1 MVLKRNTRQEI
12 LNEAFLLC
20 KDSKTSQF
28 SLSELANRVGISK
41 TAIFRHFKNKENLIE
56 EMDNTFSERLTK
68 VLTEKEYFFAREPL
82 QTCSFE
88 EFSELIHKVIDFFL
102 QNPGYFEFFGN
113 SVVLNI
119 DKENSGLLDF
129 QRRGVVF
136 SESFINNKSIDRF
149 FKFYFCLEGIEYFIS
164 RREAISH
171 IGEEPLED
179 VETFKDNVAGLL
191 WNGLGNETIQI
202 DKKRLSELDEICKVE
217 IQSDVKENRFFNAFA
232 EVFSEYGMEG
242 ITVGRISKKMNI
254 AKSSLYSFFKDKD
267 EFIKKMFLREIHFF
281 MHIIFE
287 KAQAACNIDELAY
300 IILKTEKNYLDVR
313 PFVFM
318 IHTWA
323 IKNNFEFR
331 KSCDLKDFTLPESFN
346 VLEKRFSNLKV
357 NMSFKTFL
365 GWVSSGI
372 GALQMLFDMTK
383 IDRIVISTNYVNE
396 LFSLIECG
404 VHK

>member
-1 MVLKRNTRQEI
+1 MVLKRNTRQQI

-20 KDSKTSQF
+20 KDSKNSQF

-41 TAIFRHFKNKENLIE
+41 AAIFRHFKNKENLIE
-56 EMDNTFSERLTK
+56 EMDNTFSEGLTK
-68 VLTEKEYFFAREPL
+68 VLTEQKYFFAREPL
-82 QTCSFE
+82 QRCSFE
-88 EFSELIHKVIDFFL
+88 EFSEIIHKVIDFFL
-102 QNPGYFEFFGN
+102 QNPGYLEFFGN

-129 QRRGVVF
+129 QRRGVIF
-136 SESFINNKSIDRF
+136 SESFIKNKSIDRF
-149 FKFYFCLEGIEYFIS
+149 FKFQFCLEGIEYFIS
-164 RREAISH
+164 RREVLSH

-179 VETFKDNVAGLL
+179 VETFKDNVTAFL

-202 DKKRLSELDEICKVE
+202 DKNRLAELDEICKVE
-217 IQSDVKENRFFNAFA
+217 IQSDVKENRFFKAFA

-242 ITVGRISKKMNI
+242 ITVERISKKMNI

-267 EFIKKMFLREIHFF
+267 EFIKKMFLREIQFF
-281 MHIIFE
+281 MNIIFE
-287 KAQAACNIDELAY
+287 KAQEACNIDELAY

-313 PFVFM
+313 PIVFM
-318 IHTWA
+318 IHVWT
-323 IKNNFEFR
+323 IKNNLEFR
-331 KSCDLKDFTLPESFN
+331 KACNFNDFKFPESFKS
-346 VLEKRFSNLKV
+346 LEKKFSNIKV

-372 GALQMLFDMTK
+372 GSLQMLFDMTK
-383 IDRIVISTNYVNE
+383 IDRSVISTNYVNE